1 MDGGWKMTEVRTPN
15 ELSPKRKRMMDMI
28 LALGGLKEE
37 KAIPPN
43 KVSEAIEELKQELAP
58 LVDSITAFP
67 DSYSTK
73 FLSSAK
79 KVEFIP
85 KITDI
90 ALLKDAIS
98 NLESTISI
106 IPSEALEG
114 LLKSLKDALESS
126 EADAKKQDIFT
137 ENLKEATSKIE
148 TDPETALY
156 LLQQNL
162 GITTRYGQ
170 PPCHVECP
178 AGVRTQRFV
187 NLTRDKR
194 FDEALQLMR
203 SIYPFAGTLGRVCN
217 APCESRCQRGHIDQP
232 VSIRNLHRFLAD
244 NERASGKIY
253 KPTPVIDKTEK
264 VAIIGAG
271 PAGIGCA
278 YDLAR
283 MGYPVTIFEAKPEN
297 GGLLRYG
304 IPSYRLPRDVL
315 DEEISFVVQH
325 GVEIINNQ
333 RITKPSELLSKGFS
347 AVFVGTGASSSH
359 KLRIEGEDAK
369 GVFHALEFLDD
380 VNLGK
385 KIALGRHVAVIG
397 GGNAAIDSARVSLR
411 MGADDVSIVY
421 RRTRHEMPANED
433 EIEDS
438 IHEGIDL
445 KILSSPVKV
454 IVENGNVTALRC
466 VKMELGEP
474 DASGRRRPVAIPD
487 SEFDIKVDSIIV
499 AIGQGIEAE
508 DYFEDLEY
516 TEWGFIHTD
525 KTSHQ
530 TSVPGVFAGGDAVSG
545 PATVVK
551 AVGAG
556 KKAAISI
563 DRYIRGEPVSQEP
576 SRTIVATVDADKAQ
590 ATEERR
596 AAMPML
602 TAESRTKGFDEV
614 ELGFDAKIAATEAAR
629 CINCSISNMDVTVYG
644 GRIDPEATR
653 PMMKKFL
660 QDEVERGVILALV
673 RERGPLTSKDITEK
687 TGISQDKVFLHLVQ
701 MKRNEELVIGGE
713 DHGYVLYDVLR
724 TPSEAEVTIQ
734 TVSNTVLQLAQA
746 QKELETILADLKA
759 QDIGKLVGALET
771 FARSRDKLTKVSIH
785 GVPVAETILSD
796 VEEKIQSAVLLA
808 YRTRAKLPSTRPKVK
823 VEDLVDVD
831 VPMVLEEYKSQMGY
845 APLLGFGTIEWTHSR
860 CLGCKSC
867 EISCPEDAIK
877 LTPVLRVPEIFEFS
891 DEALAELPSNR
902 SLFYKT
908 VQSLATT
915 KPIDNIVLEKE
926 SPGFGSVEVD
936 LWLCVACR
944 TCVRRCP
951 GPGEGALELELKWSL
966 PEVVRQIT
974 SQT

>member
-1 MDGGWKMTEVRTPN
+1 MSGSETPK
-15 ELSPKRKRMMDMI
+15 ELSPKRRRMMDMI
-28 LALGGLKEE
+28 IALGGMKEE
-37 KAIPPN
+37 QVIPPN
-43 KVSEAIEELKQELAP
+43 KVNEAIEDLKKELSP
-58 LVDSITAFP
+58 LVDNIVAFP

-73 FLSSAK
+73 FLSTAK
-79 KVEFIP
+79 KAEIVSE
-85 KITDI
+85 ITDNAI
-90 ALLKDAIS
+90 LKDAIT
-98 NLESTISI
+98 NLEEAVAISSTD
-106 IPSEALEG
+106 ALQG
-114 LLKSLKDALESS
+114 LLKSLKNTLEAS
-126 EADAKKQDIFT
+126 ESAGKEKDVFT
-137 ENLKEATSKIE
+137 EKLQEATSKIE

-162 GITTRYGQ
+162 AITTRYGQ

-194 FDEALQLMR
+194 FEEALQLMR
-203 SIYPFAGTLGRVCN
+203 DTYPFAGTLGRVCN
-217 APCESRCQRGHIDQP
+217 APCESRCQRGLIDQP

-244 NERASGKIY
+244 NERASGKIH
-253 KPTPVIDKTEK
+253 KPTSSIDKTEK
-264 VAIIGAG
+264 IAIIGAG

-283 MGYPVTIFEAKPEN
+283 MGYPVTVFEAKPQN

-304 IPSYRLPRDVL
+304 IPSYRLPRDIL
-315 DEEISFVVQH
+315 DEEISYVQQH
-325 GVEIINNQ
+325 GVEILNDQ
-333 RITKPSELLSKGFS
+333 RITKPSDLLTKGYS
-347 AVFVGTGASSSH
+347 AVFVGTGASSSR

-380 VNLGK
+380 INLGK
-385 KIALGRHVAVIG
+385 SVKLGKRVAVIG

-411 MGADDVSIVY
+411 IGADEVSLVY
-421 RRTRHEMPANED
+421 RRSRSEMPANEM
-433 EIEDS
+433 EIEDAE
-438 IHEGIDL
+438 HEGIDL
-445 KILSSPVKV
+445 KILSSPAKILETGGKV
-454 IVENGNVTALRC
+454 TGLRC
-466 VKMELGEP
+466 IKMELGEP
-474 DASGRRRPVAIPD
+474 DASGRRRPVPIPD
-487 SEFDIKVDSIIV
+487 SEFDIEVDSIVV
-499 AIGQGIEAE
+499 AIGQGIEAD
-508 DYFEDLEY
+508 DYFTDLEY
-516 TEWGFIHTD
+516 SEWGLIQTD
-525 KTSHQ
+525 KQSHQ
-530 TSVPGVFAGGDAVSG
+530 TSVEGVFAGGDTVSG

-563 DRYIRGEPVSQEP
+563 DRYIRGEPVSQEIDTP
-576 SRTIVATVDADKAQ
+576 GTITATIDADKAQ

-602 TAESRTKGFDEV
+602 EAEDRATTFDEV
-614 ELGFDAKIAATEAAR
+614 ELGFDAKISATEASR

-644 GRIDPEATR
+644 GRIDPEETK

-660 QDEVERGVILALV
+660 QDEAERGAILALI
-673 RERGPLTSKDITEK
+673 REKGPLTSKDLTEQ
-687 TGISQDKVFLHLVQ
+687 TGIPQDTVFLHLVQ
-701 MKRNEELVIGGE
+701 MKRNETLVIVGE
-713 DHGYVLYDVLR
+713 KHEYILYDVLR
-724 TPSEAEVTIQ
+724 TQTEAEITIQ

-746 QKELETILADLKA
+746 RKELETLLADLKA
-759 QDIGKLVGALET
+759 EDIGKLTGALET

-785 GVPVAETILSD
+785 GSIIAETILSEA
-796 VEEKIQSAVLLA
+796 EEKIQAAVLLA
-808 YRTRAKLPSTRPKVK
+808 IRTRAKLPSTRPKVS
-823 VEDLVDVD
+823 VEDLTDVD
-831 VPMVLEEYKSQMGY
+831 VPSVLEEYKSQMGY

-867 EISCPEDAIK
+867 ELDCPEDAIK
-877 LTPVLRVPEIFEFS
+877 LTPVLRMPEMFAFS
-891 DEALAELPSNR
+891 EDALAELPVNR

-915 KPIDNIVLEKE
+915 KPTDNIVLEKE

-951 GPGEGALELELKWSL
+951 GPADGALVLDLKWSL
-966 PEVVRQIT
+966 PEVVKQIT